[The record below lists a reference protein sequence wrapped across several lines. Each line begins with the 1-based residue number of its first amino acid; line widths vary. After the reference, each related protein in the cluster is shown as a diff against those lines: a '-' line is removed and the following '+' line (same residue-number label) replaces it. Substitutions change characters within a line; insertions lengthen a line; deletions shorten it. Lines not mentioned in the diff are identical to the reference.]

1 MVAWQ
6 MEEDMDIITPEKTM
20 TMSDY
25 GHDARDHRS
34 SSKKK
39 ALKSFVKS
47 CVTGKLKTKD

>member
-1 MVAWQ
+1 
-6 MEEDMDIITPEKTM
+6 MEEDMDIITPEK

>member
-1 MVAWQ
+1 
-6 MEEDMDIITPEKTM
+6 MDIITPEK

-34 SSKKK
+34 SSKKKK